1 MDESPPVLFFS
12 KRLLVAV
19 TIFVSFI
26 NFQLLKNNIS
36 ICIVEMLSNRTT
48 TGRPDFDW
56 NAATIGIILSSSSYG
71 GFLSFVS
78 GFLVHKL
85 GGSTN
90 ASLCMLISGLTTLIQ
105 PLALHL
111 DLWSFLLCR
120 FVTGIFE
127 SFFYASTADIAA
139 HWFPRNERSM
149 LISFSFNGANVGTA
163 IVYPFCGYISYNF
176 GWKNTF
182 YITGAISVIV
192 SIMCYIFVR
201 NHPCEDKWISKEEL
215 EYICDGTDTNSEEN
229 LHHPYQSILTSK
241 AVISL
246 YLLVFAYMWIDS
258 IFVTFLPLYIRDH
271 TQNQNV
277 DEIGLLALIPNLV
290 FVFVVP
296 LAGFLINFWDNKDT
310 TTFTQIC
317 KIVTSFACMV
327 SIITLIA
334 IALISSFT
342 IKMILI
348 VIIETAMAFLS
359 LVLQFVPFK
368 LYPDSSSFIFGF
380 IIAVFSISA
389 VLSQNVMSLI
399 VTNHTV
405 QEWNFCFVVSCGILL
420 LAAVVFEKFG
430 SCEKVETHS
439 EKK

>member
-182 YITGAISVIV
+182 YIT
-192 SIMCYIFVR
+192 
-201 NHPCEDKWISKEEL
+201 
-215 EYICDGTDTNSEEN
+215 
-229 LHHPYQSILTSK
+229 
-241 AVISL
+241 
-246 YLLVFAYMWIDS
+246 
-258 IFVTFLPLYIRDH
+258 DH